1 MADTYTT
8 LADFLQGRSRP
19 APYTAPTSEF
29 TTPEDLRRERIS
41 SALGW
46 DVGRPLEEFVGRAL
60 PLALGA
66 VRAPV
71 APRMAPAAPASPAA
85 PAAPQGPWEPGFMTQ
100 WLRGRYQPAARP
112 QPWQADRR
120 WGTAGQPQPTGWDKA
135 SQIWNR
141 QMYGDL
147 GRPPRT
153 PGEAANWLGRHVVP
167 HAVAGGTAASAGQF
181 GFNTLY
187 HGEPWET
194 ASWRAL
200 IGPHAGQPPS
210 WWPQPPAEQRPPPA
224 GPQPQ
229 PPSRCRGCR
238 DSRC

>member
-1 MADTYTT
+1 MADTYT

-19 APYTAPTSEF
+19 APYTAPVSEF

-46 DVGRPLEEFVGRAL
+46 DVGRPWQEFAQRAL
-60 PLALGA
+60 PLALSA

-100 WLRGRYQPAARP
+100 WLQGRYQPQGRP

-120 WGTAGQPQPTGWDKA
+120 WGTAGQPQPTRWDRVN
-135 SQIWNR
+135 QIWDR
-141 QMYGDL
+141 ELYGSL

-153 PGEAANWLGRHVVP
+153 PGETVNWLGRHVVP
-167 HAVAGGTAASAGQF
+167 RAVAGGAGASAGQF
-181 GFNTLY
+181 GIDTLY
-187 HGEPWET
+187 HGEPWQT
-194 ASWRAL
+194 AGWRAL
-200 IGPHAGQPPS
+200 IGPNLGAGPPPA
-210 WWPQPPAEQRPPPA
+210 WWPQPPVEQRPPPA

-229 PPSRCRGCR
+229 PASR
-238 DSRC
+238 SSTP